1 MATYKKKGF
10 KRKTKDLDK
19 NQSTTAEVFDTLDQS
34 ASSTEKI
41 VAKYQNYIVGFV
53 ITVVVIVL
61 GFLGYSSLILEPKSD
76 EANNELFTAQNYFSQ
91 ALVDAEN
98 SDSLFL
104 LSLNG
109 GEGKY
114 GFLDIIENYNGT
126 NASNLAYYSAGM
138 AYYNLNDFEN
148 AIDHLKNFDSDD
160 EILSALALGGIA
172 DSFAELNQLEEAL
185 DYYESAFNVSENN
198 FTAPKFLLKAANIS
212 SILEKNSLATKY
224 YSKIKE
230 DYPESSESF
239 LIDIQIQKNSLKYL
253 YYIKQNSTLKNQH
266 SFDEFFPVNF
276 SKVTYCFQGKISIF
290 S

>member
-98 SDSLFL
+98 SDSLFS

-114 GFLDIIENYNGT
+114 GFLDIIENYSGT
-126 NASNLAYYSAGM
+126 
-138 AYYNLNDFEN
+138 
-148 AIDHLKNFDSDD
+148 
-160 EILSALALGGIA
+160 
-172 DSFAELNQLEEAL
+172 
-185 DYYESAFNVSENN
+185 
-198 FTAPKFLLKAANIS
+198 KA
-212 SILEKNSLATKY
+212 
-224 YSKIKE
+224 
-230 DYPESSESF
+230 
-239 LIDIQIQKNSLKYL
+239 
-253 YYIKQNSTLKNQH
+253 
-266 SFDEFFPVNF
+266 
-276 SKVTYCFQGKISIF
+276 
-290 S
+290 

>member
-53 ITVVVIVL
+53 ITVVVLVL

-98 SDSLFL
+98 SDSLFS
-104 LSLNG
+104 LSLIG

-114 GFLDIIENYNGT
+114 GFLDIIENYSGT

-138 AYYNLNDFEN
+138 AYFNLNDFEN
-148 AIDHLKNFDSDD
+148 AIEHLKNFDSDD

-198 FTAPKFLLKAANIS
+198 FTAPKFL
-212 SILEKNSLATKY
+212 
-224 YSKIKE
+224 
-230 DYPESSESF
+230 
-239 LIDIQIQKNSLKYL
+239 
-253 YYIKQNSTLKNQH
+253 
-266 SFDEFFPVNF
+266 
-276 SKVTYCFQGKISIF
+276 
-290 S
+290 

>member
-98 SDSLFL
+98 SDSLFS

-114 GFLDIIENYNGT
+114 GFLDIIENYSGT
-126 NASNLAYYSAGM
+126 KASNLAYYSAGM

-185 DYYESAFNVSENN
+185 
-198 FTAPKFLLKAANIS
+198 
-212 SILEKNSLATKY
+212 
-224 YSKIKE
+224 E
-230 DYPESSESF
+230 DRKS
-239 LIDIQIQKNSLKYL
+239 
-253 YYIKQNSTLKNQH
+253 
-266 SFDEFFPVNF
+266 V
-276 SKVTYCFQGKISIF
+276 V
-290 S
+290 